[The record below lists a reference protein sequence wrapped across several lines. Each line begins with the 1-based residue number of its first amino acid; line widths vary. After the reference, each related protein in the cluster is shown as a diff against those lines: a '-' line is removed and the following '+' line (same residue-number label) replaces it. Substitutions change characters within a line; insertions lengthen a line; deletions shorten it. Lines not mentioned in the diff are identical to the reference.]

1 MEPFRFNLSVKPV
14 VNEKL
19 SAVVP
24 ALFSETATSNLRVKK
39 WLKWLRPT
47 VSHHHGVYVVLLVSF
62 LTGAAAA
69 QHWSIATTLVLMCAL
84 AAFQAEYP
92 LSLQLQNRR
101 SWKPRYLIWG
111 GVYGAI
117 ATGIA
122 AYLYLQT
129 PLLIWV
135 YLGAIAALII
145 DVVSILYR
153 QQRSR
158 VNELMTFAAVC
169 LSAPFA
175 YVATTGTIDS
185 SIVGLW
191 LLNTLF
197 FGGTIFTVKLRK
209 PKTASPLPTIAYHV
223 ISTAVILGLCFV
235 GWIGS
240 FTALGF
246 SIAIL
251 KALFILT
258 HKEWYCT
265 VPIYRV
271 AALETVCG
279 ILFMAIASLSLLPI
293 TL

>member
-1 MEPFRFNLSVKPV
+1 MEPFRFNVSAKPV
-14 VNEKL
+14 VDEKRP
-19 SAVVP
+19 AVIPLKVDP
-24 ALFSETATSNLRVKK
+24 FSKAAKGNLWLKK

-69 QHWSIATTLVLMCAL
+69 QSWSIATTLVLICAL

-92 LSLQLQNRR
+92 FSLQLQNRR
-101 SWKPRYLIWG
+101 SWKPRYLMWG

-117 ATGIA
+117 AIGIA
-122 AYLYLQT
+122 ASLYLQT

-145 DVVSILYR
+145 DTIAVLYR

-158 VNELMTFAAVC
+158 VNELITFGAVC

-175 YVATTGTIDS
+175 YVATTGTINS
-185 SIVGLW
+185 SIVALW

-197 FGGTIFTVKLRK
+197 FGSTIFTVKLRK
-209 PKTASPLPTIAYHV
+209 PKTAALLPVIAYHV
-223 ISTAVILGLCFV
+223 ISAAVILGLYFM
-235 GWIGS
+235 GWLGV

-246 SIAIL
+246 SIAIF
-251 KALFILT
+251 KVLFILIN
-258 HKEWYCT
+258 KEWYCT

-279 ILFMAIASLSLLPI
+279 MLFMAIAAIS
-293 TL
+293 